1 MFTKSIVANLCFAA
15 MLCTGCASIVHG
27 GDRDISV
34 YSTPSGA
41 SFTITDA
48 KETIVASGTTPTTVR
63 LKPGKA
69 YFHGMKYKLAIQN
82 PSAFTTTAPADV
94 RTSGDST
101 INALSTATI
110 IDITPKLSPW
120 YFGNIV
126 FGGLIGLVI
135 VDPITGAMWD
145 LGPATI
151 NHSFVTRQTTFEAPQ
166 AEPMKASDQPAVE
179 ASMPVTAIE

>member
-1 MFTKSIVANLCFAA
+1 MFTKSIVAILCFAA

-41 SFTITDA
+41 SFTVTDA
-48 KETIVASGTTPTTVR
+48 NDTVVASGTTPTTVR

-69 YFHGMKYKLAIQN
+69 YFQGMKYKLALQN
-82 PSAFTTTAPADV
+82 PSALSTTASADV
-94 RTSGDST
+94 NTSGDT
-101 INALSTATI
+101 TNNATS

-126 FGGLIGLVI
+126 FGGLIGLFI

-151 NHSFVTRQTTFEAPQ
+151 NHSFVTGQTTFESPQ
-166 AEPMKASDQPAVE
+166 EETMNASDQHADESP
-179 ASMPVTAIE
+179 MPVTSVE